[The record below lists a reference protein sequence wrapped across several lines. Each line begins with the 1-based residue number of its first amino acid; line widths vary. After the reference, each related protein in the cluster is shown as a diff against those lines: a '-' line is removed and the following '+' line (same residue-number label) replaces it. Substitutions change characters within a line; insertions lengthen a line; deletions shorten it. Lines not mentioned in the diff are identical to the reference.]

1 VSSGPGAPPAAQ
13 PAQPPAQPPAAQ
25 PQHVA
30 GRPLGWGI
38 VGTGGIA
45 RTVAGDLALLPD
57 ARIVAVS
64 SRTAERA
71 RQFAAGLAV
80 PSGTP
85 SAYDDVADLVAD
97 PAVDVV
103 YVATPHGQHHE
114 AALPALLAGKAVLC
128 EKALTVHLA
137 DAVALVD
144 AARARH
150 AFLME
155 AVWMRFS
162 PLVTRLHALVR
173 DGVIG
178 DLRSVHASFGFN
190 PPFDTASRI
199 WDAAAG
205 GGALLDLGVYTVSFA
220 QFLLGDPESVAVH
233 GSLAPNGVDADATL
247 LLRYPDGVTAVA
259 ESTLRGPVG
268 SRATVLG
275 TTGRVDLAESFLD
288 PRSIVLRRDGHE
300 PEELTAPVE
309 GAGYL
314 PQLRE
319 VTARVRAGDVESA
332 VMPHADSLSVLGIL
346 TDALA
351 ELGVSHP

>member
-1 VSSGPGAPPAAQ
+1 MTADRLSEAARSGG
-13 PAQPPAQPPAAQ
+13 
-25 PQHVA
+25 
-30 GRPLGWGI
+30 PLGWGI

-45 RTVAGDLALLPD
+45 QVVSKDIALLPD

-64 SRTAERA
+64 SRTADRA
-71 RQFAAGLAV
+71 RVFADSLAV
-80 PSGTP
+80 TGAPSP
-85 SAYDDVADLVAD
+85 AAYDDVAELIAD

-114 AALPALLAGKAVLC
+114 AALPALQAGKAVLC

-137 DAVALVD
+137 DARELVEASRD
-144 AARARH
+144 HH

-155 AVWMRFS
+155 AVWMRFA
-162 PLVTRLHALVR
+162 PLVTRLRALVR
-173 DGVIG
+173 DGTIG
-178 DLRSVHASFGFN
+178 EARSVHASFGFN
-190 PPFDTASRI
+190 PPFDPAHRI

-220 QFLLGDPESVAVH
+220 QYLLGDPDSVVGY

-275 TTGRVDLAESFLD
+275 STGRVDIGDFFIN
-288 PRSIVLRRDGHE
+288 PRSMILTRDGHD
-300 PEELTAPVE
+300 PAELTTEIE
-309 GAGYL
+309 GGGYV
-314 PQLRE
+314 PQIRE
-319 VTARVRAGDVESA
+319 VCERVRAGDIESPD
-332 VMPHADSLSVLGIL
+332 MSHADTLTVMGIL
-346 TDALA
+346 TDALT
-351 ELGVSHP
+351 ELGVRYP